1 MDILASFVYSY
12 TDHWQTGTDAVVRRT
27 IVCNCSS
34 FVRDE
39 TRKGAV
45 SV

>member
-12 TDHWQTGTDAVVRRT
+12 TDHWHSDSVVRRT